1 MRAVALI
8 IAAVFGLCSC
18 SPRIY
23 PAQRDTITVTRT
35 ERVVE
40 YRDTSLAVPVPAG
53 AASSSGQIR
62 DTTDVLET
70 DIAMS
75 GVEIK
80 DGYFLHWLRNKSEGF
95 ILYNAKLPQ
104 IKVTTNKDS
113 RIFVRDIQVV
123 EKELNG
129 WQRTIQGM
137 GYVFMGLL
145 IAAVLFYATKFIR
158 KI

>member
-40 YRDTSLAVPVPAG
+40 YRDTSLAVPVPEG
-53 AASSSGQIR
+53 SASSSGQIR
-62 DTTDVLET
+62 DTTDILET
-70 DIAMS
+70 GIAVS

-80 DGYFLHWLRNKSEGF
+80 GGVFRHWLRNKSDAF
-95 ILYNAKLPQ
+95 IIHNVKLPNVT
-104 IKVTTNKDS
+104 VTTEKDN
-113 RIFVRDIQVV
+113 RIFVRDIQYI
-123 EKELNG
+123 EKRLSG